1 QLLRAHDALVRGAVS
16 ECGGVEVEQ
25 EGDAF
30 MLAFSGA
37 RGAVECAVAIQRALD
52 DDGGLRVR
60 IGLNTGDVIVEGD
73 RYFGRTVFVAARV
86 AEQAAGGEILASE
99 LTRALV
105 ADGTGDRFVERGEY
119 ELKGL
124 RGSHRLYEVLWRA

>member
-52 DDGGLRVR
+52 DDGSLRVR
-60 IGLNTGDVIVEGD
+60 IGLNTGNVIVEGD
-73 RYFGRTVFVAARV
+73 RYFGRTVYVAARV

-99 LTRALV
+99 LTRTLV
-105 ADGTGDRFVERGEY
+105 ADGCARFVERGEF

-124 RGSHRLYEVLWRA
+124 RGQHRLYEVLWQ